1 MNWMTTAKKRVG
13 KNSKKAKRE
22 ESSRLGAWMK
32 IQQPSRADNVSTK
45 WQAMTIYYQQ
55 PKFI

>member
-45 WQAMTIYYQQ
+45 WQAMAIY
-55 PKFI
+55 